1 MYKNF
6 IVLACFFL
14 SQFVVAQ
21 NEYQNPIPKL
31 ERRPAVE
38 YKATFDTIAIDTL
51 FLKKSVA
58 PTPVLTYWTKKNNL
72 GVDLS
77 QVAFVNWNAGGNNA
91 ISGLVKTAFN
101 RKYQKKLLL
110 WDNELIAKYGLSKQ
124 QETELRKTDDQLKIN
139 STFGYRSDSLS
150 NWYYSV
156 KFNFNTQFTSGFKY
170 PDTSSPI
177 SRFMAPGYLFL
188 GAGAEYAPN
197 KKFNLFMS
205 PITQKSTFVLDQ
217 ELANSGS
224 FGVTK
229 AVLDVNGNIIEEGQN
244 VRTEVGILITNFW
257 ETGIYKNMTLI
268 SRSTLYS
275 DYLNNFG
282 NIDVDWEV
290 LISFVVNEY
299 VKASL
304 GTQILYDDDVKF
316 KEDTDGD
323 GTLETFGA
331 RIQFKQIL
339 GIGFSYEF

>member
-1 MYKNF
+1 M
-6 IVLACFFL
+6 
-14 SQFVVAQ
+14 
-21 NEYQNPIPKL
+21 
-31 ERRPAVE
+31 
-38 YKATFDTIAIDTL
+38 
-51 FLKKSVA
+51 
-58 PTPVLTYWTKKNNL
+58 
-72 GVDLS
+72 
-77 QVAFVNWNAGGNNA
+77 AFVNWNAGGNNA
-91 ISGLVKTAFN
+91 VSGLVKTAFN

-110 WDNELIAKYGLSKQ
+110 WDNEIIARYGLSKQ

-156 KFNFNTQFTSGFKY
+156 KFNFNTQFTNGFKY
-170 PDTSSPI
+170 PDTSTPI

-224 FGVTK
+224 FGVAK
-229 AVLDVNGNIIEEGQN
+229 AIIDENGIFKDGENI
-244 VRTEVGILITNFW
+244 RTEVGILITNFW
-257 ETGIYKNMTLI
+257 ETGIYKNMTLV

-282 NIDVDWEV
+282 NIDLDLEV

-304 GTQILYDDDVKF
+304 GTHFLYDDDVKF

-323 GTLETFGA
+323 GELETFGA
-331 RIQFKQIL
+331 RLQFKQIL
-339 GIGFSYEF
+339 GIGFVYEF